1 MAFDEWGNPE
11 PIEPALEGPG
21 GWPLPEWWF
30 GEFDGQPVTWPGQ
43 QPSAKQEMEVGG

>member
-21 GWPLPEWWF
+21 GWPLPEWF

-43 QPSAKQEMEVGG
+43 QLPSVMEVG